1 MSIWGRVFAAMYD
14 RMAAKTE
21 EAGLSAHRETL
32 LADATGDVLEIGG
45 GTGRN
50 LQFYGLGVHTL
61 TITEPER
68 PMIRRLQRHI
78 EERRPDAKL
87 LRAPAEDLPFQ
98 DASFDTAVSTLVL
111 CAVDDQPRALR
122 ELRRVLRPGGK
133 LLFIEHVRADDGKV
147 ARRQDRMDPVNL
159 RVARC
164 HCNRPTLETIRSAGF
179 NVTQLEQDTLEHVP
193 HFARPLIVG
202 VAERTAI
209 EPKSLADQNG
219 AALSTQ
225 PHA

>member
-1 MSIWGRVFAAMYD
+1 MSVWGHMFAAIYD

-32 LADATGDVLEIGG
+32 LANATGDVLEIGG

-50 LQFYGLGVHTL
+50 LQFYEQRVRTL
-61 TITEPER
+61 TITEPEK

-78 EERRPDAKL
+78 QQRRPDAKL
-87 LRAPAEDLPFQ
+87 LRAPAEDLPFR
-98 DASFDTAVSTLVL
+98 DASFDTTVSTLVL

-122 ELRRVLRPGGK
+122 ELHRVLRPGGK
-133 LLFIEHVRADDGKV
+133 LLFIEHVRADDANL

-159 RVARC
+159 RVVRC
-164 HCNRPTLETIRSAGF
+164 HCNRPTLESIRSAGF

-193 HFARPLIVG
+193 QFARPLIVG
-202 VAERTAI
+202 VAERTEI
-209 EPKSLADQNG
+209 EPKSPADHDRVSLA
-219 AALSTQ
+219 AQ
-225 PHA
+225 PLA